1 MRHAFAASTTQT
13 EDLTQHVER
22 RSHFASVAAVVD
34 QLDLESSQGGVS
46 GENVDVGNPPC
57 RRQSFIKGQK
67 TLAELAQLYDV
78 HPNQIT
84 TWRTQLLDGAAG
96 VFGSEGSTEAAE
108 PAIDVQTLRAE
119 ISELTL
125 VNDFLAGALGKP
137 EIFNTDQGS
146 QGGLSRSSQHGV
158 FRSAPCIG
166 QGLRRTFSSPR
177 SCEVWHCTLP
187 TIRRCAIEQ
196 TMIAKLTGTFDD
208 FGPDW
213 AVIDVGG
220 VGYLVHCSAK
230 TLDALGAR
238 GAVVTVHT
246 ELQVSEN
253 DMRLI
258 GFASGEE
265 RSWFRLLTGVQGVGS
280 KMALAVLSA
289 LSVEEVQRACA
300 GGDAA
305 MVARAQG
312 VGPKLAARIV
322 NELKD
327 KAGGIV
333 GVALAVSVGSASADA
348 VSALQNLGFKP
359 QVATMAVARAI
370 EELGEGAE
378 LNALVRVALKR
389 AAG

>member
-1 MRHAFAASTTQT
+1 
-13 EDLTQHVER
+13 
-22 RSHFASVAAVVD
+22 
-34 QLDLESSQGGVS
+34 
-46 GENVDVGNPPC
+46 
-57 RRQSFIKGQK
+57 
-67 TLAELAQLYDV
+67 
-78 HPNQIT
+78 
-84 TWRTQLLDGAAG
+84 
-96 VFGSEGSTEAAE
+96 
-108 PAIDVQTLRAE
+108 
-119 ISELTL
+119 
-125 VNDFLAGALGKP
+125 
-137 EIFNTDQGS
+137 
-146 QGGLSRSSQHGV
+146 
-158 FRSAPCIG
+158 
-166 QGLRRTFSSPR
+166 
-177 SCEVWHCTLP
+177 
-187 TIRRCAIEQ
+187 
-196 TMIAKLTGTFDD
+196 MIAKLTGTFDD

-230 TLDALGAR
+230 TLDALGTR
-238 GAVVTVHT
+238 GDGVTVHT

-265 RSWFRLLTGVQGVGS
+265 RAWFRLLTGVQGVGS

-289 LSVEEVQRACA
+289 LSVDELARACA

-333 GVALAVSVGSASADA
+333 GIGGIGLAAVPAGSASADA

-359 QVATMAVARAI
+359 NVATSAVARAI
-370 EELGEGAE
+370 EELGEGAG
-378 LNALVRVALKR
+378 LNELVRVALKR